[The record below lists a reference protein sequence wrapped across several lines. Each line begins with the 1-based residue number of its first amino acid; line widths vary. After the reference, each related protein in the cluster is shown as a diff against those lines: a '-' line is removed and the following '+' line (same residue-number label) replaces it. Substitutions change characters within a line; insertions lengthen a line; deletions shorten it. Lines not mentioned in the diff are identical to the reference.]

1 MNDKRAIIG
10 QHPAVQD
17 SALDPTSAPVSSFRL
32 PPSAFR
38 TQAARRA
45 SSRQKSLS
53 HESRVFLLA
62 LLAGLPGVAVALV
75 LLWGGGYSAK
85 VEWTLT
91 LLVVGCWL
99 GFAFAAR
106 ERVVRPLQTI
116 SNLLA
121 ALYEEDYS
129 VRGRGASHEDA
140 LGEVMVEVNALSD
153 LLREQRVGA
162 MEATALLRAVMAEI
176 EVAVFAFDADERLQL
191 VNRAGERLL
200 AQPAERLLGRG
211 ADELGLAECLHGGAQ
226 TMTLGFPGSGPG
238 GVGRWSV
245 RHGSFREHGKPHRLL
260 VLSDL
265 SQALREEE
273 RQAWQRLV
281 RVLGHELNNS
291 LTPIKSIAGSLSSL
305 LARTPRP
312 EDWEEDTRRG
322 LDVIGTRA
330 EALSRFMSA
339 YAKLARLPQPK
350 FQPVDVSALVAR
362 VVKLETRLP
371 VAVRPGPAVAI
382 QADGDQL
389 EQLLINL
396 LRNAVEATL
405 EAGGSAVTVAWEKSR
420 FLEIVVADEG
430 PGLPNSANLF
440 VPFFTTKP
448 GGSGIG
454 LVLSRQIAEAHG
466 GHLTL
471 ENKRAG
477 AGCEARLR
485 LPL

>member
-1 MNDKRAIIG
+1 
-10 QHPAVQD
+10 
-17 SALDPTSAPVSSFRL
+17 
-32 PPSAFR
+32 
-38 TQAARRA
+38 
-45 SSRQKSLS
+45 LS
-53 HESRVFLLA
+53 HESRVLVLA

-75 LLWGGGYSAK
+75 LLWGGAYSAK

-162 MEATALLRAVMAEI
+162 MEATALLRTVMEEI
-176 EVAVFAFDADERLQL
+176 EVAVFAFDSERRLRL
-191 VNRAGERLL
+191 VNRAGEKLL
-200 AQPAERLLGRG
+200 AQPAERLLDRS
-211 ADELGLAECLHGGAQ
+211 AEELGLAECLAGYEAR
-226 TMTLGFPGSGPG
+226 TLTLNFPGSGPG
-238 GVGRWSV
+238 GTGRWSV
-245 RHGSFREHGKPHRLL
+245 RHGSFREHGRPHHLL

-291 LTPIKSIAGSLSSL
+291 LTPIKSIAGSLNSL
-305 LARTPRP
+305 LAREHRP

-322 LDVIGTRA
+322 LEVIGSRA
-330 EALSRFMSA
+330 EALGRFMGA

-350 FQPVDVSALVAR
+350 FQAVEVAGLVER
-362 VVKLETRLP
+362 VVKLETRLT
-371 VAVRPGPAVAI
+371 VRVQPGPALTI
-382 QADGDQL
+382 QADADQL

-405 EAGGSAVTVAWEKSR
+405 EGGGGEVVVGWERTK
-420 FLEIVVADEG
+420 FVEIWVADEG
-430 PGLPNSANLF
+430 PGVANSANLF

-471 ENKRAG
+471 ENKQTG

-485 LPL
+485 LPRS